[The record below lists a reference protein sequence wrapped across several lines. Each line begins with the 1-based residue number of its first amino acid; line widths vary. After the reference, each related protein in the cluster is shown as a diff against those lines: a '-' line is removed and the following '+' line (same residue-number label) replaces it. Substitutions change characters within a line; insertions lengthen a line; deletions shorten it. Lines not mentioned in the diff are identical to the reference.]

1 MSQLKRMA
9 LPIHAKVAI
18 GWIVSAGVGIAALI
32 VAKQRINDKRYDNMK
47 ARQRIRDSVIVD

>member
-1 MSQLKRMA
+1 MA